1 MTAIQFIDQYTTILE
16 EIDRIIHPDCYAA
29 MRAMFCI
36 DPHDLI
42 TPETWFATR
51 DQAVGFVWRMIAVR
65 KLTPDTTTAQ
75 QIALGIGGG
84 K

>member
-1 MTAIQFIDQYTTILE
+1 MKAIQFISEYTTILE

-29 MRAMFCI
+29 MRAMFCN

-51 DQAVGFVWRMIAVR
+51 DQAVGFVWRMIAV
-65 KLTPDTTTAQ
+65 KCKELSHAN
-75 QIALGIGGG
+75 
-84 K
+84 